1 MDLDLNNDSQNN
13 LPTGMDEQVDKLG
26 ELISPTYST
35 VNDIVASLPID
46 ISNKGIPADGRS
58 TLASIRSNLQSIRKN
73 ASHLSSDT
81 EKDFLGIGEA
91 LFSFKNET
99 NSLNQH
105 FKDFLETIAGEE
117 TEKVFDAITYIMD
130 EIDSSLAVVNK
141 NIQRDL
147 KFLLEIN
154 EIFERILGFE
164 PGFEKIVKTLE
175 MYSRVTRI
183 ESTALRKMGK
193 DFNTL
198 GKNIESLS
206 YQIRD
211 KFTKFFQMLRNV
223 RKTIGKIIGR
233 MQQLKDLQVNQT
245 QANIKATLTRLINFT
260 GRQTSS
266 YRLAEQV
273 AYLSEDIENRF
284 AEVMMSLQHH
294 DIIRQKLEHVVSVF
308 EDVNGKLEDFENCEP
323 ASEEA
328 VPKFYL
334 ALLTARASFHLE
346 IAQSV
351 DARNDFNKAI
361 HSIFTNLKGIGHDV
375 SQLCDQVETL
385 GGSTKLVQDDFFKEI
400 EHGMV
405 ELMDML
411 QGNTANR
418 DELVDL
424 ILSVSRDV
432 QQFSGFIA
440 EIEEIG
446 SNIETTALN
455 ARIKAARAGS
465 EGAAMAVVAEHIK
478 EASMHTQSDTE
489 RLLHDLKEIT
499 VISEEL
505 QKSIASK
512 ESNKWKF
519 NGHESMDALEKQ
531 LTIFQGTHR
540 RLLHLV
546 GEIQK
551 GSDFISTNLSKLLRN
566 SHFKDLFSEKVDS
579 VIRAI
584 NGLIDHSS
592 RIEPEILLRDLGQ
605 LVQHYATLYSMDSE
619 REIHARLFHDD
630 SVLNTPESGGE
641 DSDEVWGDM
650 GSEDLLGDNVDLF

>member
-1 MDLDLNNDSQNN
+1 MDLTNESQNT
-13 LPTGMDEQVDKLG
+13 LPEGMDARVDKLG

-35 VNDIVASLPID
+35 VNDIVSSLPID
-46 ISNKGIPADGRS
+46 ISAKMVPADGRS
-58 TLASIRSNLQSIRKN
+58 TLASIRNNLQAIKKN
-73 ASHLSSDT
+73 ASQLSTET
-81 EKDFLGIGEA
+81 EKDFLGIGES
-91 LFSFKNET
+91 LFSFKTET
-99 NSLNQH
+99 NNLNRH
-105 FKDFLETIAGEE
+105 FKSFLETIAGEE
-117 TEKVFDAITYIMD
+117 TEKVFDAITSIMD
-130 EIDSSLAVVNK
+130 DIDSSLAGVNK

-147 KFLLEIN
+147 QFLLEIN
-154 EIFERILGFE
+154 GIFERILNFE
-164 PGFEKIVKTLE
+164 QGFEKIVKTLE

-206 YQIRD
+206 NQIRD
-211 KFTKFFQMLRNV
+211 KFTKFFQMLRKV
-223 RKTIGKIIGR
+223 RKTIGKTISR

-284 AEVMMSLQHH
+284 SEVIMSLQHH

-308 EDVNGKLEDFENCEP
+308 EDVVGKMEDFENCD
-323 ASEEA
+323 ATTSEA
-328 VPKFYL
+328 IPKFYL

-361 HSIFTNLKGIGHDV
+361 HNIFSNLRGIGHDV

-400 EHGMV
+400 ENGMV

-411 QGNTANR
+411 QGNTAHR

-424 ILSVSRDV
+424 ILSVSHDV

-478 EASMHTQSDTE
+478 EASMHTQADTE
-489 RLLHDLKEIT
+489 RLLTDLKDIT
-499 VISEEL
+499 TISEEL
-505 QKSIASK
+505 QKSISNSEAS
-512 ESNKWKF
+512 KWKF
-519 NGHESMDALEKQ
+519 NGAESMTALEKQ
-531 LTIFQGTHR
+531 LTIFQGTHHS
-540 RLLHLV
+540 LLHLV
-546 GEIQK
+546 SEIQK
-551 GSDFISTNLSKLLRN
+551 GSDFISDNLARLVRN
-566 SHFKDLFSEKVDS
+566 SRFKDLFSEKVDS
-579 VIRAI
+579 VIRGI

-592 RIEPEILLRDLGQ
+592 RIEPEILLPDLGG
-605 LVQHYATLYSMDSE
+605 LVRHYASLYSMDSE
-619 REIHARLFHDD
+619 REIHARLFHDQ
-630 SVLNTPESGGE
+630 SVVDTPDPAAGGE
-641 DSDEVWGDM
+641 DDEIWGDI
-650 GSEDLLGDNVDLF
+650 GGDDLLGDNVDLF